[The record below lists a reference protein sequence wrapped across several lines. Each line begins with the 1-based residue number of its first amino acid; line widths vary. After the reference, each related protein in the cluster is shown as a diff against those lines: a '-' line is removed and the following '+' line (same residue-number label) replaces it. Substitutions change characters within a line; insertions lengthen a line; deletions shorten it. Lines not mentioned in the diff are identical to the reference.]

1 MALHYI
7 VQGHRFDIIE
17 DIGCQYTVYWSW
29 PAFVLIYLP
38 PLVVSLIGCIYGS
51 LTIYWFLQRRSQ
63 FNDILTSS
71 NSGVTRSRYLRL
83 MGLSFTEMVFLTA
96 AELYLTITNFH
107 FYRFRRWTSWADVHS
122 NWGHIGQ
129 VARVLITDKIWSEL
143 VFVYCI
149 SVVGS
154 VCFFVFFGTGEEAL
168 TDYMTVIDFVRI
180 KVFRMKPRQPKV
192 DQFQSGSRMPSIKL
206 PKGLSQIGAADSY
219 NLEAKWPRGDDSP
232 TEAAPAYSKQY
243 EATASKLS
251 VPVSMTDGS
260 YGHISPTAT
269 QYTVSDRAS
278 VALSYDERADEYEM
292 KENNDVEAQRRPSLS
307 TPTHPNTSK
316 TGDNAV

>member
-1 MALHYI
+1 
-7 VQGHRFDIIE
+7 
-17 DIGCQYTVYWSW
+17 
-29 PAFVLIYLP
+29 
-38 PLVVSLIGCIYGS
+38 
-51 LTIYWFLQRRSQ
+51 
-63 FNDILTSS
+63 
-71 NSGVTRSRYLRL
+71 

-180 KVFRMKPRQPKV
+180 KVLRMKPRQPKV

-219 NLEAKWPRGDDSP
+219 NLEAKWPRGDESP